1 MAKNVA
7 LALVL
12 VLVALL
18 AWVLYRGS
26 DITIVVNGEQL
37 SGPLEL
43 VAKGWALLVAV
54 VVLFCAAILLIF
66 VFAGIGLIL
75 LGALVFASLVGVA
88 AVFPFLL
95 PLLIPLFLVWLFIA
109 AVRGRKP
116 GGG

>member
-18 AWVLYRGS
+18 AWVMFRAS
-26 DITIVVNGEQL
+26 DITIVVNGQQL

-43 VAKGWALLVAV
+43 AAKGWGLLVAV

-66 VFAGIGLIL
+66 VVAGIGLIM
-75 LGALVFASLVGVA
+75 LGALVLAGVVALVGA
-88 AVFPFLL
+88 FPFLL
-95 PLLIPLFLVWLFIA
+95 PLLIPLFIVWVFIA
-109 AVRGRKP
+109 AVRRGKA
-116 GGG
+116 